1 MIYYPFGLNDPF
13 SDSSRAPQRRWAAEE
28 EARRRKIKAAEVA
41 RRRAEQE
48 MYYRLRAAQEQEE
61 EVRRQQEYLLELE
74 QEWQR
79 QERARLLRQRQ
90 REEEQRQSYEAARLH
105 QERVEAEERRRAQQ
119 RSKKFRTIE
128 DDFDED
134 NETEFQ
140 VVRGPDGRL
149 YQVRNPAFQQR
160 MNRLQQREEEPQPEF
175 QLVRGPDGRVY
186 RVNKQNKKKQT
197 KPLSVDTTIDQ
208 KENFS
213 SKAREIPIVQ
223 GSTMDIDPEIDNI
236 TTIATNTKKDMKSK
250 NGKKKKKKITV
261 IVEDASD
268 SEYEDEFKS
277 PWRNRRPSPGEWMEP
292 VEHFQ

>member
-1 MIYYPFGLNDPF
+1 MYYPFGFNDPF
-13 SDSSRAPQRRWAAEE
+13 SDSLRAPQRRWAAEE

-61 EVRRQQEYLLELE
+61 EERRQQEYLLQLE
-74 QEWQR
+74 QERQR
-79 QERARLLRQRQ
+79 EERASLIRQRQ
-90 REEEQRQSYEAARLH
+90 REEEQRRSYEAARLH
-105 QERVEAEERRRAQQ
+105 QERVEAEERRRTQQ
-119 RSKKFRTIE
+119 RSQKNFRTFE

-140 VVRGPDGRL
+140 VVRGHDGRL

-160 MNRLQQREEEPQPEF
+160 INRLQQREEETQPEF

-186 RVNKQNKKKQT
+186 RVNKHNKKKQT
-197 KPLSVDTTIDQ
+197 QPLSLDATIGQ

-223 GSTMDIDPEIDNI
+223 SSKMDIDPEIDNI
-236 TTIATNTKKDMKSK
+236 TTKATNTKKDKKSK
-250 NGKKKKKKITV
+250 NGKKKKKITV